1 MPQIGNAALGRPL
14 IRRRVIIEASELNAA
29 ATTQSVSLGTLPSGA
44 VVEQVFHEVPVL
56 LADAG
61 SISAVVLEVGTSGDP
76 DYLIASTSVFT
87 GGTQTRQAG
96 AGTGDR
102 VALGS
107 TELLAKFTATGANFG
122 DGSAS
127 DLDAGLVVVTVLYRV
142 V

>member
-1 MPQIGNAALGRPL
+1 MPSIGKAALGRPL
-14 IRRRVIIEASELNAA
+14 VRLRALIEASELVAA
-29 ATTQSVSLGTLPSGA
+29 GLTQSISLGTLPAGA
-44 VVEQVFHEVPVL
+44 VVEQVMHEVPAL

-61 SISAVVLEVGTSGDP
+61 SISDVDIEVGTTGDP

-87 GGTQTRQAG
+87 GGSQARQAG

-107 TELLAKFTATGANFG
+107 TEILAKFTATGANFG

-127 DLDAGLVVVTVLYRV
+127 DLDAGLVAVTVLYRV